1 MACYIIN
8 KVHKW
13 VRWIVPI
20 CLLAFFPVSL
30 SAQVGEYRNNLAV
43 GFNAGYML
51 SNVTF
56 TPEVPQNYLGGVTG
70 GLSLR
75 YTSEKYFNSIC
86 ALVMEVNYAQ
96 AGWNENIL
104 DQNDERVYYVDD
116 VEKTD
121 PLYYKRRLT
130 YIQVPFLARM
140 GWGRERKGFQFFF
153 QIGPQVGC
161 FLNES
166 TDCNIREGVATQT
179 QRVSPV
185 VAQESM
191 AVEKKVDYGIS
202 GGIGLEYSHPKIGHF
217 LIEGRYYFGLG
228 NIYGNSKSDYF
239 AKSNQS
245 SIIVK
250 DSYLFDIMKTK
261 NSKIK

>member
-1 MACYIIN
+1 M
-8 KVHKW
+8 
-13 VRWIVPI
+13 
-20 CLLAFFPVSL
+20 
-30 SAQVGEYRNNLAV
+30 
-43 GFNAGYML
+43 
-51 SNVTF
+51 
-56 TPEVPQNYLGGVTG
+56 
-70 GLSLR
+70 
-75 YTSEKYFNSIC
+75 
-86 ALVMEVNYAQ
+86 
-96 AGWNENIL
+96 
-104 DQNDERVYYVDD
+104 
-116 VEKTD
+116 
-121 PLYYKRRLT
+121 
-130 YIQVPFLARM
+130 
-140 GWGRERKGFQFFF
+140 
-153 QIGPQVGC
+153 GC

-250 DSYLFDIMKTK
+250 ASYLFDIMKTK